1 MEIKEVWKDIKGYE
15 GLYQVSN
22 LGRIKSLEREVW
34 NGYKVFLKSEK
45 ILKPKS
51 NSKDGYLRIALSKN
65 GKVKDKLIHR
75 LVAEEFIPNPN
86 NLPQVNHKD
95 ENKNNNYVTNLE
107 WCDSKYNAN
116 YGTRNERSTNNK
128 PSMKGSNN
136 PMYGR
141 KGEYASNSRKI
152 VQLELDGSLVRKWNC
167 ISDVVRELGFNCGSI
182 SRCCRGKLKKHKG
195 YKWMYYEDYIKQ
207 GEINDENI

>member
-1 MEIKEVWKDIKGYE
+1 
-15 GLYQVSN
+15 
-22 LGRIKSLEREVW
+22 
-34 NGYKVFLKSEK
+34 
-45 ILKPKS
+45 
-51 NSKDGYLRIALSKN
+51 
-65 GKVKDKLIHR
+65 
-75 LVAEEFIPNPN
+75 
-86 NLPQVNHKD
+86 
-95 ENKNNNYVTNLE
+95 
-107 WCDSKYNAN
+107 
-116 YGTRNERSTNNK
+116 
-128 PSMKGSNN
+128 MKGSNN